1 MGYEKEEEWG
11 SPSAEWETMLTRA
24 FQTEWQKEP
33 LSAEASGTHFCNLAQ
48 MWGEELAW
56 SERL

>member
-1 MGYEKEEEWG
+1 MGYEKEEEWE
-11 SPSAEWETMLTRA
+11 SPSAEWETTLTRA

-33 LSAEASGTHFCNLAQ
+33 QSAEASESHLYSLAQ